1 MKTLSALVILL
12 LTMISWSTKN
22 PDFTSSETTK
32 QEDSLKQRIE
42 IFNKELENHVI
53 EPNFTIN
60 MDSSTVTFLDFKI
73 DSFSDENGLVI
84 KVNND
89 EIKTYRLQTQNI
101 VWTAKDSVQYA
112 NQISQIKYYKYEKL
126 LLFQITYYPCS
137 GLGCGANYQIIYDLK
152 NKKSFAFGRFRTG
165 FDMNLYQYQTDE
177 KTYYLSKSFQGR
189 NEQLKDTIT
198 YELFELTPNLPLRL
212 SEYSAKFMYENDFE
226 RETKFESKWI
236 K

>member
-32 QEDSLKQRIE
+32 HENSLKQRIE
-42 IFNKELENHVI
+42 IFNKELENHFI

-165 FDMNLYQYQTDE
+165 FDMNLYEYQSDE

-198 YELFELTPNLPLRL
+198 YELFELTSNLPLRL